1 MDTDHD
7 RQRDEAPCS
16 AETVGS
22 TCIAP
27 SAISNPPM
35 ISQSNVN
42 EDRCLVLDSV
52 FDGTAEREDDFYF
65 HVRNRLHRGSVRCGP
80 VHHIHVDR
88 KCGRVYMLFDCARS
102 ANKGADK
109 WHQSSYQGNVMTV
122 SFTDTTEYKA
132 EHGVEAY

>member
-1 MDTDHD
+1 
-7 RQRDEAPCS
+7 
-16 AETVGS
+16 V
-22 TCIAP
+22 
-27 SAISNPPM
+27 ISL
-35 ISQSNVN
+35 SNVN
-42 EDRCLVLDSV
+42 EDRCIVLDNV
-52 FDGTAEREDDFYF
+52 FDGTVEREDDFYF
-65 HVRNRLHRGSVRCGP
+65 DVRNHLHRGSVRCGP

-132 EHGVEAY
+132 KHGVEAY